1 MDTYFSEDNLLSKR
15 PYVYGQ
21 TVIWDIFEN
30 YNVSNE
36 HYLFN
41 LNHKLAELKNHVN
54 YIYIKDI
61 PISDIIN
68 FYELS
73 NIFLN
78 ERRLVNEL
86 GIELYDKAIIKIFLD
101 FMETLPD
108 LTKIKNE
115 ILKSLSEREFKVLR
129 NRHKGK
135 TLAEIAKEINVTRER
150 VRQIESKAK
159 RNLKDSSEL
168 NKMINFVLF
177 KFRNKSIIQISQ
189 IIKYLNIELEY
200 CFIIAILLE
209 GNSIYLIKNEYM
221 LLISHKLYK
230 NMRNEIEWHISNG
243 SVVIPLSELEY
254 LHEENMEFAT
264 KWLNEFNYKLVNNK
278 FVQSNISI
286 VAALEY
292 IMYSNKDKIFI
303 NNDEGYKTLKYQIET
318 LFDKEINSNP
328 RALFSRVAD
337 AKNVILIDRN
347 AYKYEDFEDIDGEFL
362 VAIKQLV
369 NEELNQGKYADPRLI
384 YKNNPKLMQ
393 DNNVYS
399 YSHLYSIIKNFYSE
413 DFKVGHQN
421 TLYVYAKDSN
431 NLTAEDI
438 LNDYLRE
445 NSPAKIEEVIKDLK
459 WKKIKLEQMIPRLDD
474 VIINGNQEI
483 IQISG
488 IEEEIQYQALHNLV
502 NNEIEKGYIITADL
516 YTTVAFDDKL
526 SVLINKYNIN
536 DLHSFAQ
543 FIKSKFMFMH
553 GHSQFLYSKYSE
565 YRNIE
570 DIIVFKLPKF
580 TTFKKLRDFIFEKGY
595 SEQRYYKAKDILI
608 ETNKIVP
615 YNNDFFLNLEKFDFP
630 LNVERKILEILKLK
644 FEDKIYISKLQLQ
657 DIDIEL
663 NDSLMVTPEII
674 ANVAKANGYHLLDA
688 YYGST
693 YELPIITVKKFN
705 SYAEFVYKIIKED
718 FKDIYNEE
726 NLLLFLKSYGL
737 VHQNSD
743 QIYFTLKESDYFTFD
758 NLGFFYLN
766 ERGE

>member
-189 IIKYLNIELEY
+189 IIKYLNIDLEY

-209 GNSIYLIKNEYM
+209 GNSIYLVKNEYM

-303 NNDEGYKTLKYQIET
+303 NNDEG
-318 LFDKEINSNP
+318 
-328 RALFSRVAD
+328 
-337 AKNVILIDRN
+337 
-347 AYKYEDFEDIDGEFL
+347 
-362 VAIKQLV
+362 
-369 NEELNQGKYADPRLI
+369 
-384 YKNNPKLMQ
+384 
-393 DNNVYS
+393 
-399 YSHLYSIIKNFYSE
+399 
-413 DFKVGHQN
+413 
-421 TLYVYAKDSN
+421 
-431 NLTAEDI
+431 
-438 LNDYLRE
+438 
-445 NSPAKIEEVIKDLK
+445 
-459 WKKIKLEQMIPRLDD
+459 
-474 VIINGNQEI
+474 
-483 IQISG
+483 
-488 IEEEIQYQALHNLV
+488 
-502 NNEIEKGYIITADL
+502 
-516 YTTVAFDDKL
+516 
-526 SVLINKYNIN
+526 
-536 DLHSFAQ
+536 
-543 FIKSKFMFMH
+543 
-553 GHSQFLYSKYSE
+553 
-565 YRNIE
+565 
-570 DIIVFKLPKF
+570 
-580 TTFKKLRDFIFEKGY
+580 
-595 SEQRYYKAKDILI
+595 
-608 ETNKIVP
+608 
-615 YNNDFFLNLEKFDFP
+615 
-630 LNVERKILEILKLK
+630 
-644 FEDKIYISKLQLQ
+644 
-657 DIDIEL
+657 
-663 NDSLMVTPEII
+663 
-674 ANVAKANGYHLLDA
+674 
-688 YYGST
+688 
-693 YELPIITVKKFN
+693 
-705 SYAEFVYKIIKED
+705 
-718 FKDIYNEE
+718 
-726 NLLLFLKSYGL
+726 
-737 VHQNSD
+737 
-743 QIYFTLKESDYFTFD
+743 
-758 NLGFFYLN
+758 
-766 ERGE
+766 